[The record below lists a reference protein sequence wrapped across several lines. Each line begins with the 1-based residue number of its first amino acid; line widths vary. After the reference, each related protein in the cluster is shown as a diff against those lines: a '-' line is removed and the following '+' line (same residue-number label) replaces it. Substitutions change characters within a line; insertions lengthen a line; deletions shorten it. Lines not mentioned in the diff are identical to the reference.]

1 MADTTVECN
10 KEETIDKIVTK
21 LKKKNVKSSHLD
33 EFVHNTA
40 SNAAREINKDG
51 LSAQISFLLL
61 RGWTESEIMETV

>member
-40 SNAAREINKDG
+40 SNAAREINNEG
-51 LSAQISFLLL
+51 LSAQVSFLLL
-61 RGWTESEIMETV
+61 RGWTEDEIINAV